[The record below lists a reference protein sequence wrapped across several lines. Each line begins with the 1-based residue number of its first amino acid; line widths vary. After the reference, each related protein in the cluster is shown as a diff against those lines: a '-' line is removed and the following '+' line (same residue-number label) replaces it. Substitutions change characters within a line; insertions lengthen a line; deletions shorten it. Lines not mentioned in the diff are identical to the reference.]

1 MLIESSPG
9 RDWKSWL
16 IAIVAPSI
24 AGVCTTMAAGA
35 GSTIVAHPGTALA
48 ARAGTPTVVSG
59 FSRTFPHVTRAGQ
72 ERATSPPPLVKEHA
86 TIKIS
91 DHVYA
96 IPDANVPLVPNIGI
110 IVGRRATLVVDTG
123 LGPRNGEAVL
133 REATKVRRGRELYV
147 ATTHY
152 HPEHSLGGAAF
163 PATAKFVRPKMQQQD
178 MEELGKDIQ
187 NTFASR
193 SPLHRDLLKDVEYP
207 RADILFDRE
216 QQLDLGGVHVSLFWR
231 GPIFVDE
238 DKVLFSGDVVMN
250 RTFLAAG
257 PASSIKTWLATL
269 DELDGLHATVVVPSH
284 GAIGDASL
292 IGRDRDYLRA
302 VQLRVTELKAQGKSA
317 DDSAQAV
324 TMEIQARFSDWA
336 APMRIGAAA
345 RAAYAEIR

>member
-1 MLIESSPG
+1 M
-9 RDWKSWL
+9 RANAW
-16 IAIVAPSI
+16 
-24 AGVCTTMAAGA
+24 
-35 GSTIVAHPGTALA
+35 LA
-48 ARAGTPTVVSG
+48 ACAPVIITCSVAAHTQPAS
-59 FSRTFPHVTRAGQ
+59 
-72 ERATSPPPLVKEHA
+72 SPPPLVNEQA
-86 TIKIS
+86 TIKVS

-96 IPDANVPLVPNIGI
+96 IPDGNVPLVPNVGI
-110 IVGRRATLVVDTG
+110 VVGRRATLVVDTG

-133 REATKVRRGRELYV
+133 RAVAKVRRGRELYV

-193 SPLHRDLLKDVEYP
+193 SPLHAELLKDVAYP

-231 GPIFVDE
+231 GPMHTRGDTLIFVDE
-238 DKVLFSGDVVMN
+238 DNVLFAGDVVMN

-257 PASSIKTWLATL
+257 PVSSIKTWLATL
-269 DELDGLHATVVVPSH
+269 EELDGLHATVVVPSH

-292 IGRDRDYLRA
+292 IGRDREYLRA

-317 DDSAQAV
+317 DDMVQTV
-324 TMEIQARFSDWA
+324 TMEIESKFSGWT
-336 APMRIGAAA
+336 APMRVGAAV
-345 RAAYAEIR
+345 RAAYAEIQ